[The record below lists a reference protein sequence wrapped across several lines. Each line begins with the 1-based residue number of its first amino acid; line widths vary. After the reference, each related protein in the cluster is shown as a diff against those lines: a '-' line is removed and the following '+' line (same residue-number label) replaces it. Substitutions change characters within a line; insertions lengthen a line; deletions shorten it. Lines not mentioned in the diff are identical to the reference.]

1 MQTPICIRMFSLNKL
16 GIHSLPLTF
25 QCVKEDL
32 FKHEALVS
40 SKVFV
45 VAPYHNLLIAQR
57 DASFWK
63 QYYWNVVNIE
73 VEIANPEDKLH

>member
-1 MQTPICIRMFSLNKL
+1 MFSLNKL

-32 FKHEALVS
+32 LKHEALCS

-63 QYYWNVVNIE
+63 QYYWKVVNIE
-73 VEIANPEDKLH
+73 VEIANPER